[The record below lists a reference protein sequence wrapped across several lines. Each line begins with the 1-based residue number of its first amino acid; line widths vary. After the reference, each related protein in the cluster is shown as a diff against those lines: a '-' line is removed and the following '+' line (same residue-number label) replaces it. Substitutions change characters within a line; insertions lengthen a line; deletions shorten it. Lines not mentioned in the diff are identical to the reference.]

1 MLRDETLYIE
11 AEVKTISTA
20 QNVKDEIARSVF
32 IEAERFTNT
41 GTHTARQESAGS
53 AYNIN
58 ITDFALFVNAAQP
71 QRAINRQLEYWQ
83 Y

>member
-32 IEAERFTNT
+32 IEAEPFTDTAAKNT
-41 GTHTARQESAGS
+41 QRESEDS

-83 Y
+83 H